1 MSLPPSEVP
10 QGAIRFNTDSQR
22 LEFYAQGEWWVMSTD
37 TPNLGTSADS
47 TPGARGLS
55 GGGGTDRID
64 YINISST
71 GDAIDF
77 GNLSTS
83 IQIISSFGSS
93 TRAFWAGGREGSTR
107 TNRIQKVTFASTGDA
122 TDFGDLGTGKD
133 YPMGASNSTRGLI
146 AGGYPHPGS
155 NSGTNSVEYVTMAS
169 TGAGKDFGYLT
180 GARSGGGGTSNS
192 TRSIFYGNSQSVTNI
207 VDFFTITTLGDA
219 QSFGELSFS
228 SAGGGAN
235 TNSVRAVVI
244 AGNDGAN
251 RNHIDYVTI
260 TSTGNGVDFSDL
272 TLARRFVAAMGSPT
286 RSVFAGGYTNPE
298 GALNVNNI
306 DYVEFATLADAID
319 FGDLTNTRGG
329 TAGCS
334 NAHGGL

>member
-155 NSGTNSVEYVTMAS
+155 NSGTNSV
-169 TGAGKDFGYLT
+169 
-180 GARSGGGGTSNS
+180 
-192 TRSIFYGNSQSVTNI
+192 
-207 VDFFTITTLGDA
+207 
-219 QSFGELSFS
+219 
-228 SAGGGAN
+228 
-235 TNSVRAVVI
+235 
-244 AGNDGAN
+244 
-251 RNHIDYVTI
+251 
-260 TSTGNGVDFSDL
+260 
-272 TLARRFVAAMGSPT
+272 
-286 RSVFAGGYTNPE
+286 
-298 GALNVNNI
+298 
-306 DYVEFATLADAID
+306 
-319 FGDLTNTRGG
+319 
-329 TAGCS
+329 
-334 NAHGGL
+334 

>member
-133 YPMGASNSTRGLI
+133 YPMGASYSTEFVPELD
-146 AGGYPHPGS
+146 PG
-155 NSGTNSVEYVTMAS
+155 
-169 TGAGKDFGYLT
+169 
-180 GARSGGGGTSNS
+180 
-192 TRSIFYGNSQSVTNI
+192 
-207 VDFFTITTLGDA
+207 
-219 QSFGELSFS
+219 
-228 SAGGGAN
+228 
-235 TNSVRAVVI
+235 
-244 AGNDGAN
+244 
-251 RNHIDYVTI
+251 
-260 TSTGNGVDFSDL
+260 
-272 TLARRFVAAMGSPT
+272 
-286 RSVFAGGYTNPE
+286 
-298 GALNVNNI
+298 
-306 DYVEFATLADAID
+306 
-319 FGDLTNTRGG
+319 
-329 TAGCS
+329 
-334 NAHGGL
+334 